1 MERSEMND
9 IFVSV
14 EGSSKG
20 REVELIKENGHDV
33 VVKALDTNFIFFV
46 SINDFKRCYR
56 RRDDVKNRN

>member
-1 MERSEMND
+1 MND
-9 IFVSV
+9 IFVSI
-14 EGSSKG
+14 EGLSRG

-33 VVKALDTNFIFFV
+33 VVKTLDTNFIFFV